1 MKGNAGSYAVTTN
14 DSLHDG
20 TAAEGSLSLVPEA
33 VMRIRVRP
41 ADFARMLGVS
51 RQSVSRWVKRGVV
64 VLGPDG
70 RLDPEA
76 ETRRLLRH
84 VDPAR
89 LRTRLLRPLAE
100 EVEGLR
106 RELELL
112 RGERDQALAK
122 VRRLEGERDRLVAAN
137 AMQREHI
144 DDLERQ
150 AAFRDLTDDH
160 DDDEEMT
167 NDD

>member
-1 MKGNAGSYAVTTN
+1 MIGNAGSYTVTPN
-14 DSLHDG
+14 DSRSDT
-20 TAAEGSLSLVPEA
+20 TAGEGSLSLVPEA

-51 RQSVSRWVKRGVV
+51 RQSVSRWVKRGVIM
-64 VLGPDG
+64 LGPDG
-70 RLDPEA
+70 RLDPET

-84 VDPAR
+84 VDPSK
-89 LRTRLLRPLAE
+89 LRARLLRPLAE

-122 VRRLEGERDRLVAAN
+122 ARRLESERNRLSAAN
-137 AMQREHI
+137 SMQREHI

-160 DDDEEMT
+160 DDEEKLH
-167 NDD
+167 DD